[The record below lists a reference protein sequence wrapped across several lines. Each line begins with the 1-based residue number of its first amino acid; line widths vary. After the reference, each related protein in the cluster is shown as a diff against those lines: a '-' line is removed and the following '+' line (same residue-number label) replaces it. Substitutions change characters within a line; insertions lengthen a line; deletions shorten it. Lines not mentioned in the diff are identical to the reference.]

1 MPTID
6 ELKGMASSK
15 LGFARTNNYLVE
27 LPSLSGGIGSSLF
40 GGLPVSLPD
49 PRSFI
54 PSIPGLT
61 PPSNPGS
68 RELNVLCKNASL
80 PSKQIT
86 TLDRQIGMV
95 NEKIANGYAVS
106 EVSLTFYMLNDYG
119 VKNYF
124 DTWRSLIL
132 NEDTNEVGYKKDY
145 AKSVK
150 IHQLRK
156 PQIGR
161 SAGLGPLSINVGIGG
176 GSVYSVELLEAF
188 PINTSAIDFSNDLDG
203 LIEFNVS
210 LSYTNW
216 KTVSAS
222 QKFINV
228 DIGF

>member
-1 MPTID
+1 
-6 ELKGMASSK
+6 
-15 LGFARTNNYLVE
+15 
-27 LPSLSGGIGSSLF
+27 
-40 GGLPVSLPD
+40 
-49 PRSFI
+49 
-54 PSIPGLT
+54 
-61 PPSNPGS
+61 
-68 RELNVLCKNASL
+68 
-80 PSKQIT
+80 
-86 TLDRQIGMV
+86 
-95 NEKIANGYAVS
+95 
-106 EVSLTFYMLNDYG
+106 MLNDYG

-161 SAGLGPLSINVGIGG
+161 SASLGPLSINVGLGG

>member
-15 LGFARTNNYLVE
+15 LGFARTNNFLVE
-27 LPSLSGGIGSSLF
+27 LPSLSGGIGSNIL

-49 PRSFI
+49 PTSFI

-68 RELNVLCKNASL
+68 RELNVLCKTASL
-80 PSKQIT
+80 PAKQIT
-86 TLDRQIGMV
+86 TVDRQVGMV
-95 NEKIANGYAVS
+95 NEKIASGYAVS
-106 EVSLTFYMLNDYG
+106 EVTLSFYMLNDYG

-124 DTWRSLIL
+124 DTWTKLIL
-132 NEDTNEVGYKKDY
+132 NEETNEVGYKKDY

-156 PQIGR
+156 PQINK
-161 SAGLGPLSINVGIGG
+161 SANLGPLRVNVGLGS

-188 PINTSAIDFSNDLDG
+188 PTTISSIEFTNDLDG

-210 LSYTNW
+210 LSYYNW